1 VKQIIHG
8 KAKNTTILYVF
19 ASSFKETLF
28 WFGKQLHLIN
38 FVWLFEH
45 SQHEKGPKEM
55 AQFKDVIVLYCHL
68 LLIVPNKSFTKDV
81 VIYHPWNTKW
91 LGILPSS
98 LLLFGN
104 LSLLNCKAHIPLF
117 YQVSPPLCQIA
128 TFCLIVRVN
137 TTQFLVLFTCIML
150 TYHSTTASMISV
162 SKD

>member
-1 VKQIIHG
+1 MWSKSFM
-8 KAKNTTILYVF
+8 AKLKSTTILYVF

-98 LLLFGN
+98 LLLFWQLVFVELQSPHSPILPSFTSTLPNCHFLPNCESQHYPIPSVVYLYNAN
-104 LSLLNCKAHIPLF
+104 LS
-117 YQVSPPLCQIA
+117 
-128 TFCLIVRVN
+128 
-137 TTQFLVLFTCIML
+137 
-150 TYHSTTASMISV
+150 
-162 SKD
+162 